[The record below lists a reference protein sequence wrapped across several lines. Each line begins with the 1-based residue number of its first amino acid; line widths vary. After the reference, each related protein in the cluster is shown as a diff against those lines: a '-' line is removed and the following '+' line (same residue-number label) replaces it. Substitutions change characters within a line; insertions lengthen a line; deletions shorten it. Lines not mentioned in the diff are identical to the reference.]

1 MTVICTALLIT
12 AILILNCTHLCQRR
26 GTIREMAWGVKT
38 LSSISALG
46 PQKIRALV
54 KLECVRGN
62 IMIINV
68 YVNLRDKP
76 CRVCVLKPQHQ
87 SFSWNSLTK
96 KLTLKNLE
104 LRPFGSQRTFMYLSL
119 ENEIGTQSY
128 YQVKPEKNQNLL
140 RQSLKF
146 LLPISAF
153 VW

>member
-46 PQKIRALV
+46 PQKIRTPV

-76 CRVCVLKPQHQ
+76 CRVCVLKPPILMKLSH
-87 SFSWNSLTK
+87 K
-96 KLTLKNLE
+96 KLALKNLE
-104 LRPFGSQRTFMYLSL
+104 LRPFGSRRASMYLSL
-119 ENEIGTQSY
+119 ENEISTQSY
-128 YQVKPEKNQNLL
+128 YQVNPEK
-140 RQSLKF
+140 K
-146 LLPISAF
+146 IKIY
-153 VW
+153 